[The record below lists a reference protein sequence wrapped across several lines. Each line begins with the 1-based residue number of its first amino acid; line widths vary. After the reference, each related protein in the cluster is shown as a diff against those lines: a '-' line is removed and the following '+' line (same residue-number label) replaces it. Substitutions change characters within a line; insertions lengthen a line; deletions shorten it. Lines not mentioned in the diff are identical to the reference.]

1 MSSASAVPDAAAPDL
16 PDVPGFLRG
25 GGEMGAR
32 MRALDWSRTPL
43 GPTAQW
49 PQSLKTVVRVML
61 DSRYAMWMLWGP
73 ELTFFCN
80 DAYLPTVGIKRDWV
94 LGARSD
100 RVWEEIWPDIGPR
113 INHVLENGEAT
124 WDEGLLLFLERSGFS
139 EETYHTFSYSPVY
152 DDDSRIAGMLCV
164 VTEVTERVIG
174 ERRLRV
180 LRDLAARAA
189 GMETVQEAC
198 DRLIGVLGEDAWD
211 VPFAC
216 LYLLD
221 EDDGNARLAA
231 CAGAVPAPLRPE
243 SAALDDASFPWPLA
257 TVLASGEAQSVQL
270 PGGAHSVPS
279 PLWSSPVSQALVL
292 PVQRQ
297 GSLAGVALLI
307 VGVSPRRALDD
318 SYRGFFDLIA
328 AQFAAAIVDAQQKE
342 ADRRRA
348 EALAE
353 IDHAKTT
360 FFSNVSHEFR
370 TPLTL
375 MLGPIEAAS
384 ADPATPPQVRAGLE
398 LAQRN
403 SLRLLKL
410 VNSLLD
416 FSRIE
421 AGRLQASFES
431 VDAATFTRDLASN
444 FRSAMESAGIAFDV
458 HCEPIDEPV
467 FLDREMWEKIV
478 LNLLSNAFKFT
489 FAGTIAVRLR
499 REETEAVL
507 EVADSGVGIPETE
520 IPRLFERFHRVEST
534 KGRTQEGSG
543 IGLALVYELAKL
555 HGGRIDVSSTLGRGT
570 TFRVRVPLGAAHLPI
585 DRIRVPRSLVP
596 NGGSSQA
603 YVQEALRWIPRGAG
617 EPLAFEE
624 IPAAAIDRRFSPT
637 AGARILVA
645 DDNADMR
652 EYLSDL
658 LAPYYSVEAVADG
671 EEALAA
677 IARDPPDL
685 VLSDVMMPRI
695 GGFALLKAVRADESL
710 RSTPLILLSARA
722 GEESRIEGLA
732 AGADDY
738 LAKPFSARELTA
750 RISAHLE
757 LARVR
762 REATAALAES
772 EERLRLALDAASMA
786 TFVWDLQSGTAQP
799 DARTRALLGLPAQS
813 TLTFK
818 QALDAIIHPDDE
830 PVYVKAM
837 RRALEPSG
845 GGELH
850 LDIRV
855 RHRDGAERWI
865 AITGRVQF
873 EGEARRPVRI
883 AGVALDITK
892 RKEVEE
898 ALRQR
903 TLQNEALINQ
913 APLGMFVIDAD
924 FRMRQINPIAVP
936 VFAGIPNTLGMDL
949 DELLHH
955 LWPKDFAD
963 HAVAQ
968 FRRTLA
974 TGESYIA
981 PELVEQRLDRGVTE
995 AYEWQIHRMPLPD
1008 GRPGVVCYFRDIS
1021 AHVMA
1026 RNRLEAA
1033 DRQKNEFLAM
1043 LAHELR
1049 NPLAPIRNAG
1059 ELLSRSLPATPRGQ
1073 AVVDMLKRQVSV
1085 LVRLVDDLLDVSRIT
1100 QGRIALKRR
1109 PVLLAEIIAQ
1119 AMETVEPLIQEKRH
1133 KISVVSY
1140 RPLRV
1145 YADSTRLVQCVVN
1158 ILTNA
1163 AKYTQ
1168 PHGVIRVESAGEAG
1182 EAVLTIADN
1191 GPGISSDLLP
1201 HIFDLFVQSAR
1212 TLDRSQGGLGIGLS
1226 LVKRLIEM
1234 HGGRITAR
1242 SPGPGEGSI
1251 FEIRLPLSK
1260 QDFEPA
1266 GEAPLAMPGARIL
1279 VVDDNADAAD
1289 SLGSLL
1295 QLEGH
1300 TVMVTYRSAD
1310 ALAKL
1315 GEFKPAIVLL
1325 DIGLPEIDGY
1335 EIARRIRGS
1344 PEYRQVRLI
1353 ALTGYGQAEDRQRA
1367 TASGFDAHLVKP
1379 VEFSALQRVLAG
1391 HAACST
1397 E

>member
-1 MSSASAVPDAAAPDL
+1 MCAASIVSDAAGSESPA
-16 PDVPGFLRG
+16 VPGFLRG

-32 MRALDWSRTPL
+32 MRAHDWAGTPL
-43 GPTAQW
+43 GPAAHW

-100 RVWEEIWPDIGPR
+100 KVWEEIWPDIGPR
-113 INHVLENGEAT
+113 IAHVLENGEAT

-152 DDDSRIAGMLCV
+152 DDESRIAGMLCV

-216 LYLLD
+216 LYLLA
-221 EDDGNARLAA
+221 EDGAAARLAA
-231 CAGAVPAPLRPE
+231 CTGAIPAQLRPE
-243 SAALDDASFPWPLA
+243 SIALGEAGAPWPLA
-257 TVLASGEAQSVQL
+257 AALESGAPQAVRL
-270 PGGAHSVPS
+270 PAEVSAAPS
-279 PLWSSPVSQALVL
+279 PLWRHAASQALVL

-297 GSLAGVALLI
+297 GSLASVALLV

-318 SYRGFFDLIA
+318 NYRGFFDLVA
-328 AQFAAAIVDAQQKE
+328 AQFAAAIADAQQKE

-353 IDHAKTT
+353 IDRAKTT

-384 ADPATPPQVRAGLE
+384 ANPATPPQVRAGLE

-421 AGRLQASFES
+421 AGRMQASFEP
-431 VDAATFTRDLASN
+431 VDAAGLTRDLASN
-444 FRSAMESAGIAFDV
+444 FRSAMESAGLAFVVD
-458 HCEPIDEPV
+458 CEPIEEPL

-489 FAGTIAVRLR
+489 FTGTITVRLR
-499 REETEAVL
+499 REAAEAVL
-507 EVADSGVGIPETE
+507 EVADSGVGIPRDE

-534 KGRTQEGSG
+534 LGRTQEGSG
-543 IGLALVYELAKL
+543 IGLALVYELVKL
-555 HGGRIDVSSTLGRGT
+555 HGGRIEVSSTLGQGT
-570 TFRVRVPLGAAHLPI
+570 TFLVRVPLGAAHLPAE
-585 DRIRVPRSLVP
+585 RIKVSRSLVST
-596 NGGSSQA
+596 GTSSQA
-603 YVQEALRWIPRGAG
+603 YVQEALRWIPSGPGA
-617 EPLAFEE
+617 PLVFDEL
-624 IPAAAIDRRFSPT
+624 PAAADRRFSGT
-637 AGARILVA
+637 AGARVLIA

-652 EYLSDL
+652 AYLRDL
-658 LAPYYSVEAVADG
+658 LAPYYTVETVSDG
-671 EEALAA
+671 QEALAA
-677 IARDPPDL
+677 IARGRPDL
-685 VLSDVMMPRI
+685 LLCDVMMPRVD
-695 GGFALLKAVRADESL
+695 GFALLKTL
-710 RSTPLILLSARA
+710 RSDEGLRSIPLILLSARA

-750 RISAHLE
+750 RIGAHLE

-762 REATAALAES
+762 REATAALTDS

-786 TFVWDLQSGTAQP
+786 TFVWDIESGHAQS
-799 DARTRALLGLPAQS
+799 DERMLALLGLPPES

-818 QALDAIIHPDDE
+818 RALDTMIHPEDE
-830 PVYVKAM
+830 PRYAEAVN
-837 RRALEPSG
+837 RALEPG
-845 GGELH
+845 GTGELKF
-850 LDIRV
+850 DIRV
-855 RHRDGAERWI
+855 RHPDGAVRWVSV
-865 AITGRVQF
+865 TGRVHF
-873 EGEARRPVRI
+873 EGEPTRAARV
-883 AGVALDITK
+883 AGVAMDITE
-892 RKEVEE
+892 RKQVEE

-924 FRMRQINPIAVP
+924 FRVRQINPVAVP

-949 DELLHH
+949 RELVGR
-955 LWPKDFAD
+955 LWSTKFA
-963 HAVAQ
+963 AEVVAR
-968 FRRTLA
+968 FRHTLQ

-981 PELVEQRLDRGVTE
+981 PELVEQRLDRGVME
-995 AYEWQIHRMPLPD
+995 CYEWQIHRMPLPD
-1008 GRPGVVCYFRDIS
+1008 ERPGVVCYFRDIS
-1021 AHVMA
+1021 AQVMA

-1059 ELLSRSLPATPRGQ
+1059 ELLARSLPGDPRGQ

-1109 PVLLAEIIAQ
+1109 PVLMAEIIAQ
-1119 AMETVEPLIQEKRH
+1119 AMETVEPLIQEKH
-1133 KISVVSY
+1133 HEISVVSY

-1145 YADSTRLVQCVVN
+1145 YADPTRLVQCVVN
-1158 ILTNA
+1158 VLTNA

-1168 PHGVIRVESAGEAG
+1168 PHGVIRVETAEEGG

-1191 GPGISSDLLP
+1191 GPGITFDLLP
-1201 HIFDLFVQSAR
+1201 HIFDLFVQSER

-1226 LVKRLIEM
+1226 LVKRLLEM
-1234 HGGRITAR
+1234 HGGRIAAR
-1242 SPGPGEGSI
+1242 SPGPGQGAT
-1251 FEIRLPLSK
+1251 FEIRLPLSR
-1260 QDFEPA
+1260 QDLEQARESPLQIPA
-1266 GEAPLAMPGARIL
+1266 ARIL

-1300 TVMVTYRSAD
+1300 TVSVTYNSAD
-1310 ALAKL
+1310 ALARL
-1315 GEFKPAIVLL
+1315 GEFKPEIVLL
-1325 DIGLPEIDGY
+1325 DIGLPDIDGY
-1335 EIARRIRGS
+1335 EVARRIRS
-1344 PEYRQVRLI
+1344 LPEHAHVRLI
-1353 ALTGYGQAEDRQRA
+1353 ALTGYGQADDRQRA
-1367 TASGFDAHLVKP
+1367 KASGFDDHLVKP
-1379 VEFSALQRVLAG
+1379 VEFLALQRVLA
-1391 HAACST
+1391 ARAST

>member
-1 MSSASAVPDAAAPDL
+1 
-16 PDVPGFLRG
+16 
-25 GGEMGAR
+25 MGAR
-32 MRALDWSRTPL
+32 MRAHDWAATPL
-43 GPTAQW
+43 GPAAQW

-100 RVWEEIWPDIGPR
+100 KVWEEIWSDIGPR
-113 INHVLENGEAT
+113 ITHVLENGEAT
-124 WDEGLLLFLERSGFS
+124 WDEALLLFLERSGFS

-152 DDDSRIAGMLCV
+152 DDGSRIAGMLCV

-189 GMETVQEAC
+189 GMENVQEAC

-216 LYLLD
+216 LYLLE
-221 EDDGNARLAA
+221 EDGDSARLAA
-231 CAGAVPAPLRPE
+231 RVGAIPSNLRPE
-243 SAALDDASFPWPLA
+243 SIALDEASSPWPLA
-257 TVLASGEAQSVQL
+257 AALASGEAQLVRL
-270 PGGAHSVPS
+270 PTGVNSVPS
-279 PLWSSPVSQALVL
+279 PLWNNAVSQALVL

-297 GSLAGVALLI
+297 RSLAGVALLI

-328 AQFAAAIVDAQQKE
+328 AQFAAAIVDARQKE
-342 ADRRRA
+342 SDRRRA

-353 IDHAKTT
+353 IDRAKTT

-375 MLGPIEAAS
+375 MLGPIEAA
-384 ADPATPPQVRAGLE
+384 ATNPATPPPVRAGLE
-398 LAQRN
+398 LAHRN

-421 AGRLQASFES
+421 AGRLQASFEL
-431 VDAATFTRDLASN
+431 VDAASLTRDLASN
-444 FRSAMESAGIAFDV
+444 FRSAMESAGLAFAVD
-458 HCEPIDEPV
+458 CAPIDEPL

-499 REETEAVL
+499 REGAEAHL
-507 EVADSGVGIPETE
+507 EVADSGVGIPQEE
-520 IPRLFERFHRVEST
+520 LPRLFERFHRVEST

-543 IGLALVYELAKL
+543 IGLALVHELVKF
-555 HGGRIDVSSTLGRGT
+555 HGGHIEVSSALGRGT
-570 TFRVRVPLGAAHLPI
+570 TFLVRIPLGAAHLPAE
-585 DRIRVPRSLVP
+585 RIRVPRSLVST
-596 NGGSSQA
+596 GASSQA
-603 YVQEALRWIPRGAG
+603 YVQEALRWIPSGSAASA
-617 EPLAFEE
+617 PLAFDE
-624 IPAAAIDRRFSPT
+624 IPAVAADRRFSAT
-637 AGARILVA
+637 ADARVLIA

-652 EYLSDL
+652 EYLRDL
-658 LAPYYSVEAVADG
+658 LAAYYTVETVPDG
-671 EEALAA
+671 QDALAA
-677 IARDPPDL
+677 IARHRPDL
-685 VLSDVMMPRI
+685 VLCDVMMPRVD
-695 GGFALLKAVRADESL
+695 GFALLRALRSDESL

-750 RISAHLE
+750 RIGAHLE

-762 REATAALAES
+762 REATAALSES

-786 TFVWDLQSGTAQP
+786 TFVWDIETGQAESDERML
-799 DARTRALLGLPAQS
+799 ALLGLPPGS
-813 TLTFK
+813 TLGFK
-818 QALDAIIHPDDE
+818 RALDTMIHPEDE
-830 PVYVKAM
+830 PRYAQAVG
-837 RRALEPSG
+837 RALELG
-845 GGELH
+845 GSGELQ

-855 RHRDGAERWI
+855 RHPHGAVRWI

-873 EGEARRPVRI
+873 EGEPSRALRI
-883 AGVALDITK
+883 AGVAMDITQ
-892 RKEVEE
+892 RKQVE
-898 ALRQR
+898 
-903 TLQNEALINQ
+903 
-913 APLGMFVIDAD
+913 D
-924 FRMRQINPIAVP
+924 
-936 VFAGIPNTLGMDL
+936 
-949 DELLHH
+949 
-955 LWPKDFAD
+955 
-963 HAVAQ
+963 
-968 FRRTLA
+968 
-974 TGESYIA
+974 
-981 PELVEQRLDRGVTE
+981 
-995 AYEWQIHRMPLPD
+995 
-1008 GRPGVVCYFRDIS
+1008 
-1021 AHVMA
+1021 
-1026 RNRLEAA
+1026 RLEAA

-1049 NPLAPIRNAG
+1049 NPLAPIRNAS

-1100 QGRIALKRR
+1100 QGRITLKRR

-1119 AMETVEPLIQEKRH
+1119 AMETVEPLIQEKH
-1133 KISVVSY
+1133 HEISVVSY

-1145 YADSTRLVQCVVN
+1145 YADPTRLVQCVVN
-1158 ILTNA
+1158 VLTNA

-1168 PHGVIRVESAGEAG
+1168 PHGVIRVETAEEAG

-1191 GPGISSDLLP
+1191 GPGITFDLLP
-1201 HIFDLFVQSAR
+1201 HIFDLFVQSER

-1234 HGGRITAR
+1234 HGGRIAVR
-1242 SPGPGEGSI
+1242 SPGPGEGST
-1251 FEIRLPLSK
+1251 FEIRLPLSR
-1260 QDFEPA
+1260 QAIEHTRESPLQMPA
-1266 GEAPLAMPGARIL
+1266 ARIL

-1300 TVMVTYRSAD
+1300 TVLVTYTSAD
-1310 ALAKL
+1310 ALAQL
-1315 GEFKPAIVLL
+1315 GGFKPEIVLL

-1335 EIARRIRGS
+1335 EIARRIKSS
-1344 PEYRQVRLI
+1344 PEHRHMRLI
-1353 ALTGYGQAEDRQRA
+1353 ALTGYGQADDRQRA
-1367 TASGFDAHLVKP
+1367 RASGFDDHLVKP
-1379 VEFSALQRVLAG
+1379 VEFFALQRVLAAKG
-1391 HAACST
+1391 SSLL

>member
-1 MSSASAVPDAAAPDL
+1 
-16 PDVPGFLRG
+16 
-25 GGEMGAR
+25 MGAR
-32 MRALDWSRTPL
+32 MRALDWARTPL
-43 GPTAQW
+43 GPALDW

-100 RVWEEIWPDIGPR
+100 KVWEEIWPDIGPR
-113 INHVLENGEAT
+113 ITHVLENGEAT

-189 GMETVQEAC
+189 GMESVQEAC

-221 EDDGNARLAA
+221 EGAANARLAA
-231 CAGAVPAPLRPE
+231 CVGTIPARLRPE
-243 SAALDDASFPWPLA
+243 SVAVDDASGPWPLA
-257 TVLASGEAQSVQL
+257 TVLAGREAQSVLL
-270 PGGAHSVPS
+270 PRGAQSVPS
-279 PLWSSPVSQALVL
+279 PLWNNAVSQALVL

-353 IDHAKTT
+353 IDRAKTT

-375 MLGPIEAAS
+375 MLGPIEAAC
-384 ADPATPPQVRAGLE
+384 ADPATPPHVRAGLE

-431 VDAATFTRDLASN
+431 IDAAVFTRDLASN
-444 FRSAMESAGIAFDV
+444 FRSAMESAGIAFEVD
-458 HCEPIDEPV
+458 CEPIDEPV

-478 LNLLSNAFKFT
+478 LNLISNAFKFT
-489 FAGTIAVRLR
+489 FEGRIAVCLR
-499 REETEAVL
+499 RERGEVVL
-507 EVADSGVGIPETE
+507 EVADTGVGIPQDE

-534 KGRTQEGSG
+534 RGRTQEGSG
-543 IGLALVYELAKL
+543 IGLALVHELAKL
-555 HGGRIDVSSTLGRGT
+555 HGGRIEVSSTLGQGT
-570 TFRVRVPLGAAHLPI
+570 TFRVRVPLGAAHLPT
-585 DRIRVPRSLVP
+585 DRIKIPRSLISS
-596 NGGSSQA
+596 GTSSQA
-603 YVQEALRWIPRGAG
+603 YVQEVLRWIPSGTG
-617 EPLAFEE
+617 TPLAFEE
-624 IPAAAIDRRFSPT
+624 IPAAAEDKRFSPT
-637 AGARILVA
+637 AGARILIA

-652 EYLSDL
+652 EYLHDL
-658 LAPYYSVEAVADG
+658 LAPYYAVETVADG

-677 IARDPPDL
+677 IARHRPDL

-695 GGFALLKAVRADESL
+695 DGFALLEALRGDESL
-710 RSTPLILLSARA
+710 RSIPVVLLSARA

-762 REATAALAES
+762 REAMAALTES

-786 TFVWDLQSGTAQP
+786 TFVWDLESGAAQP
-799 DARTRALLGLPAQS
+799 DARTRALLGLPPQS

-818 QALDAIIHPDDE
+818 QALDAMIHPEDE
-830 PVYVKAM
+830 PSYVEAV

-845 GGELH
+845 SGELH

-855 RHRDGAERWI
+855 RHPDGTQRWVE
-865 AITGRVQF
+865 ITGRVQF
-873 EGEARRPVRI
+873 EGEARRPVRL
-883 AGVALDITK
+883 AGVAVDITQ
-892 RKEVEE
+892 RKQVEE

-903 TLQNEALINQ
+903 TLQNEALINE

-924 FRMRQINPIAVP
+924 FRMRQVNPVAVP
-936 VFAGIPNTLGMDL
+936 VFAGIPNTVGMDL
-949 DELLHH
+949 EELLRR
-955 LWPKDFAD
+955 LWPQDLAD
-963 HAVAQ
+963 QAVAQ
-968 FRRTLA
+968 FRRTLV

-1059 ELLSRSLPATPRGQ
+1059 ELLSRLLPATPRGQ

-1100 QGRIALKRR
+1100 QGRIVLKRR

-1119 AMETVEPLIQEKRH
+1119 AMETVEPLIQEKQH

-1145 YADSTRLVQCVVN
+1145 YADPTRLVQCVVN
-1158 ILTNA
+1158 VLTNA

-1168 PHGVIRVESAGEAG
+1168 PHGMIRVETAEEAG
-1182 EAVLTIADN
+1182 EAVLTITDD

-1201 HIFDLFVQSAR
+1201 HIFDLFVQSER
-1212 TLDRSQGGLGIGLS
+1212 TLDRAQGGLGIGLS
-1226 LVKRLIEM
+1226 LVKRLIDM
-1234 HGGRITAR
+1234 HGGRIAAR

-1260 QDFEPA
+1260 QNIEPA
-1266 GEAPLAMPGARIL
+1266 RESPLAMPRARIL
-1279 VVDDNADAAD
+1279 VVDDNSDAAD

-1300 TVMVTYRSAD
+1300 TVVVTYTSID
-1310 ALAKL
+1310 ALARL
-1315 GEFKPAIVLL
+1315 CEFKPDIVLL

-1335 EIARRIRGS
+1335 EIARRIRSS
-1344 PEYRQVRLI
+1344 PHNRHVRLI

-1367 TASGFDAHLVKP
+1367 TTSGFDAHLVKP
-1379 VEFSALQRVLAG
+1379 VEFSALQRVLA
-1391 HAACST
+1391 AQPSSSS

>member
-1 MSSASAVPDAAAPDL
+1 MNGPGQSVNLLRMCAASANASVPDPPDA
-16 PDVPGFLRG
+16 PGFLRG

-32 MRALDWSRTPL
+32 MRTLDWARTPL
-43 GPTAQW
+43 GAAAHW

-100 RVWEEIWPDIGPR
+100 KVWEEIWPDIGPR
-113 INHVLENGEAT
+113 IAHVLQNGEAT
-124 WDEGLLLFLERSGFS
+124 WDEGLLLFLERSGFT

-198 DRLIGVLGEDAWD
+198 DRLIGVLEEDAWD

-216 LYLLD
+216 LYMLA
-221 EDDGNARLAA
+221 EDGGSARLAA
-231 CAGAVPAPLRPE
+231 CVGSLPAPLRPD
-243 SAALDDASFPWPLA
+243 SVALDDASSPWPLA
-257 TVLASGEAQSVQL
+257 RVLASGEAQAVSL
-270 PGGAHSVPS
+270 PAGAHSVLS
-279 PLWSSPVSQALVL
+279 PLWNSPVSQALVL

-297 GSLAGVALLI
+297 GSRSGVALLV

-342 ADRRRA
+342 ADRRRT

-353 IDHAKTT
+353 IDSAKTI

-375 MLGPIEAAS
+375 MLGPIEAAC
-384 ADPATPPQVRAGLE
+384 ANPETPPQLRAGLE

-431 VDAATFTRDLASN
+431 VDAAMITRDLASN
-444 FRSAMESAGIAFDV
+444 FRSALESAGIAFEVD
-458 HCEPIDEPV
+458 CEPIDEPV
-467 FLDREMWEKIV
+467 FLDRDMWEKIV

-489 FAGTIAVRLR
+489 FAGTIALRLR
-499 REETEAVL
+499 RDGAFVVL
-507 EVADSGVGIPETE
+507 EVADTGVGIPEAE

-543 IGLALVYELAKL
+543 IGLALVHELVKL
-555 HGGRIDVSSTLGRGT
+555 HGGHIEVTSALGQGT
-570 TFRVRVPLGAAHLPI
+570 AFRVRVPLGAAHLPL
-585 DRIRVPRSLVP
+585 DRIRIARAPVPSAS
-596 NGGSSQA
+596 SSQA
-603 YVQEALRWIPRGAG
+603 YIQEALRWIPRGSDA
-617 EPLAFEE
+617 PLSVEE
-624 IPAAAIDRRFSPT
+624 IPAAAVDRRFRGT
-637 AGARILVA
+637 AGARILIA
-645 DDNADMR
+645 DDNGDMR
-652 EYLSDL
+652 EYLRDL

-677 IARDPPDL
+677 IARRRPDL
-685 VLSDVMMPRI
+685 VLSDVMMPRVD
-695 GGFALLKAVRADESL
+695 GFALLKTLRADDSL
-710 RSTPLILLSARA
+710 RSIPLFLLSARA

-738 LAKPFSARELTA
+738 LAKPFSARELMA

-762 REATAALAES
+762 REAMAALAES

-786 TFVWDLQSGTAQP
+786 TFVWDLDSGAAQP
-799 DARTRALLGLPAQS
+799 DARTRALLGLPPQS

-818 QALDAIIHPDDE
+818 QALDTMIHPEDE
-830 PVYVKAM
+830 PGYREAL

-845 GGELH
+845 SAELQI
-850 LDIRV
+850 DIRV
-855 RHRDGAERWI
+855 RHPDGTERWV
-865 AITGRVQF
+865 AITGRAQL
-873 EGEARRPVRI
+873 EGESRRPVRL
-883 AGVALDITK
+883 AGVAMDITK

-903 TLQNEALINQ
+903 TLQNEELI
-913 APLGMFVIDAD
+913 D
-924 FRMRQINPIAVP
+924 
-936 VFAGIPNTLGMDL
+936 
-949 DELLHH
+949 
-955 LWPKDFAD
+955 
-963 HAVAQ
+963 
-968 FRRTLA
+968 
-974 TGESYIA
+974 
-981 PELVEQRLDRGVTE
+981 
-995 AYEWQIHRMPLPD
+995 
-1008 GRPGVVCYFRDIS
+1008 
-1021 AHVMA
+1021 
-1026 RNRLEAA
+1026 RLEAA

-1049 NPLAPIRNAG
+1049 NPLAPIRNAS
-1059 ELLSRSLPATPRGQ
+1059 ELLARALAGTPRGQ
-1073 AVVDMLKRQVSV
+1073 EVVDILKRQVSV
-1085 LVRLVDDLLDVSRIT
+1085 MVRLVDDLLDVSRIT
-1100 QGRIALKRR
+1100 QGRIVLKRR
-1109 PVLLAEIIAQ
+1109 AVLLAEIIAQ
-1119 AMETVEPLIQEKRH
+1119 AMETVEPLIQEKH
-1133 KISVVSY
+1133 HEISVVSY

-1145 YADSTRLVQCVVN
+1145 YADPTRLVQCVVN

-1168 PHGVIRVESAGEAG
+1168 PHGSIRVQTAEEADA
-1182 EAVLTIADN
+1182 AVLTIADN
-1191 GPGISSDLLP
+1191 GPGISPDLLP
-1201 HIFDLFVQSAR
+1201 HIFDLFVQSER

-1234 HGGRITAR
+1234 HGGRVAAR
-1242 SPGPGEGSI
+1242 SPGAGGGSI

-1260 QDFEPA
+1260 QAVEPA
-1266 GEAPLAMPGARIL
+1266 LESPLAVAGRRIL

-1289 SLGSLL
+1289 SMGSLL

-1300 TVMVTYRSAD
+1300 TVVVTYTSAG
-1310 ALAKL
+1310 ALAQL
-1315 GEFKPAIVLL
+1315 ADFKPDIVLL

-1335 EIARRIRGS
+1335 EIARRIRAS
-1344 PEYRQVRLI
+1344 PDYRRMRLI

-1367 TASGFDAHLVKP
+1367 KASGFDAHLVKP
-1379 VEFSALQRVLAG
+1379 VEFSALQQVLAG
-1391 HAACST
+1391 QVSPDS
-1397 E
+1397 

>member
-1 MSSASAVPDAAAPDL
+1 
-16 PDVPGFLRG
+16 
-25 GGEMGAR
+25 MGAR
-32 MRALDWSRTPL
+32 MRALDWARTPL
-43 GPTAQW
+43 GAAANW
-49 PQSLKTVVRVML
+49 PQSLKTVVRMML

-100 RVWEEIWPDIGPR
+100 KVWEEIWPDIGPR
-113 INHVLENGEAT
+113 ITHVLENGEAT

-152 DDDSRIAGMLCV
+152 DDHSRIAGMLCV

-189 GMETVQEAC
+189 GMESVQEAC

-216 LYLLD
+216 LYVLD
-221 EDDGNARLAA
+221 EDGGNARLAA
-231 CAGAVPAPLRPE
+231 CAGAIPAPLRP
-243 SAALDDASFPWPLA
+243 AAVALDDAGVPWPLA
-257 TVLASGEAQSVQL
+257 TVFASGEAQSVSL
-270 PGGAHSVPS
+270 PRGAHSVPS
-279 PLWSSPVSQALVL
+279 PLWNTAVSQALVL

-297 GSLAGVALLI
+297 GSLAGVAVLI

-342 ADRRRA
+342 ADRRRV

-353 IDHAKTT
+353 IDRAKTM

-375 MLGPIEAAS
+375 MLGPIEAAC
-384 ADPATPPQVRAGLE
+384 ADPATPAPVRAGLE

-431 VDAATFTRDLASN
+431 IDAAMFTRDLASN

-458 HCEPIDEPV
+458 DCQPIDEPL
-467 FLDREMWEKIV
+467 FLDRDMWEKIV

-499 REETEAVL
+499 RAGAEAVL
-507 EVADSGVGIPETE
+507 EVADTGVGIPEDE

-543 IGLALVYELAKL
+543 IGLALVHELAKL
-555 HGGRIDVSSTLGRGT
+555 HGGGIEVSSTLGQGT
-570 TFRVRVPLGAAHLPI
+570 TFRVRVPLGAAHLPS
-585 DRIRVPRSLVP
+585 DRIKIPRSP
-596 NGGSSQA
+596 ISRGSSSQA
-603 YVQEALRWIPRGAG
+603 YVQEVLRWIPSGMGA
-617 EPLAFEE
+617 PLAFEE
-624 IPAAAIDRRFSPT
+624 IPTSAVDRRFSAT
-637 AGARILVA
+637 AGARILIA

-652 EYLSDL
+652 EYLHDL
-658 LAPYYSVEAVADG
+658 LAPYYVVETVADG

-677 IARDPPDL
+677 IARHRPDL
-685 VLSDVMMPRI
+685 MLSDVMMPRI
-695 GGFALLKAVRADESL
+695 DGFALLRAVRADESL
-710 RSTPLILLSARA
+710 RSIPLILLSARA

-762 REATAALAES
+762 REATTALTES
-772 EERLRLALDAASMA
+772 EERLRLALDAAAMA
-786 TFVWDLQSGTAQP
+786 TFVWDLESGVSEL
-799 DARTRALLGLPAQS
+799 DSRTRTLLGLPPQS
-813 TLTFK
+813 KFTV
-818 QALDAIIHPDDE
+818 QRALDTMIHPEDKPIYLE
-830 PVYVKAM
+830 AVH
-837 RRALEPSG
+837 RALEPSG
-845 GGELH
+845 TGELH
-850 LDIRV
+850 VDIRV
-855 RHRDGAERWI
+855 RHPDGTERWVE
-865 AITGRVQF
+865 ITGRVQF
-873 EGEARRPVRI
+873 EGEARSPVRL
-883 AGVALDITK
+883 AGVAVDITA
-892 RKEVEE
+892 RKQVEE

-903 TLQNEALINQ
+903 TLQNEALI
-913 APLGMFVIDAD
+913 
-924 FRMRQINPIAVP
+924 
-936 VFAGIPNTLGMDL
+936 
-949 DELLHH
+949 
-955 LWPKDFAD
+955 
-963 HAVAQ
+963 
-968 FRRTLA
+968 
-974 TGESYIA
+974 
-981 PELVEQRLDRGVTE
+981 
-995 AYEWQIHRMPLPD
+995 
-1008 GRPGVVCYFRDIS
+1008 
-1021 AHVMA
+1021 
-1026 RNRLEAA
+1026 NRLEAA

-1049 NPLAPIRNAG
+1049 NPLAPIRNAS
-1059 ELLSRSLPATPRGQ
+1059 ELLSRALPATPRGQ

-1100 QGRIALKRR
+1100 QGRIVLKRR
-1109 PVLLAEIIAQ
+1109 AVLLAEIIAQ
-1119 AMETVEPLIQEKRH
+1119 AMETVEPLIEEKHH

-1168 PHGVIRVESAGEAG
+1168 PGGVIRVETSEEAG

-1191 GPGISSDLLP
+1191 GPGISADLLP
-1201 HIFDLFVQSAR
+1201 HIFDLFVQSER

-1234 HGGRITAR
+1234 HGGRIAAR
-1242 SPGPGEGSI
+1242 STGPGEGSI
-1251 FEIRLPLSK
+1251 FEIRLPLSQ
-1260 QDFEPA
+1260 QDIEHA
-1266 GEAPLAMPGARIL
+1266 RESSVAMPGVRIL

-1300 TVMVTYRSAD
+1300 TVVVTYTSTD

-1315 GEFKPAIVLL
+1315 GGFKPDIVLL

-1335 EIARRIRGS
+1335 EIARRIRAL
-1344 PEYRQVRLI
+1344 PDHRQVRLI
-1353 ALTGYGQAEDRQRA
+1353 ALTGYGQTEDRQRA
-1367 TASGFDAHLVKP
+1367 KTSGFDAHLVKP
-1379 VEFSALQRVLAG
+1379 VEFSALQRVLA
-1391 HAACST
+1391 AQPSSST

>member
-1 MSSASAVPDAAAPDL
+1 
-16 PDVPGFLRG
+16 
-25 GGEMGAR
+25 MGAR
-32 MRALDWSRTPL
+32 MRAHDWAATPL
-43 GPTAQW
+43 GPAVHW

-100 RVWEEIWPDIGPR
+100 KVWEEIWPDIGPR
-113 INHVLENGEAT
+113 ITHVLENGEAT

-152 DDDSRIAGMLCV
+152 DDQSRIAGMLCV

-189 GMETVQEAC
+189 GMETVQAVC

-211 VPFAC
+211 VPFAS
-216 LYLLD
+216 LYLLAEGGD
-221 EDDGNARLAA
+221 SARLAA
-231 CAGAVPAPLRPE
+231 CAGAIPARLRPP
-243 SAALDDASFPWPLA
+243 SIALDDASSPWPLA
-257 TVLASGEAQSVQL
+257 AALASGEAQSVRL
-270 PGGAHSVPS
+270 PTEVNSVPS
-279 PLWSSPVSQALVL
+279 PLWNNAASQALVL

-297 GSLAGVALLI
+297 GSLSGVALLV

-375 MLGPIEAAS
+375 MLGPIEAAC
-384 ADPATPPQVRAGLE
+384 ANPATPGEVRAGLE

-421 AGRLQASFES
+421 AGRLQASFEP
-431 VDAATFTRDLASN
+431 VDAASLTRDLASN
-444 FRSAMESAGIAFDV
+444 FRSAMESAGLAFVVD
-458 HCEPIDEPV
+458 CEPIDEPL

-489 FAGTIAVRLR
+489 FVGTITLRLR
-499 REETEAVL
+499 RGETEAVL
-507 EVADSGVGIPETE
+507 EVADSGVGIPQQE

-543 IGLALVYELAKL
+543 IGLALVHELVKL
-555 HGGRIDVSSTLGRGT
+555 HGGHVEVSSTLGRGT
-570 TFRVRVPLGAAHLPI
+570 TFRVRVPLGAAHLPTE
-585 DRIRVPRSLVP
+585 RIKVPRSLVSTST
-596 NGGSSQA
+596 SSQA
-603 YVQEALRWIPRGAG
+603 YVQEALRWIPSGSAA
-617 EPLAFEE
+617 PLAFEE
-624 IPAAAIDRRFSPT
+624 IPAAVADGRFSAI
-637 AGARILVA
+637 AGARVLIA

-652 EYLSDL
+652 EYLRDL
-658 LAPYYSVEAVADG
+658 LAPYYTVETVPDG
-671 EEALAA
+671 QEALAA
-677 IARDPPDL
+677 IASHRPGL
-685 VLSDVMMPRI
+685 VLCDVMMPRVD
-695 GGFALLKAVRADESL
+695 GFALLKALRSDESL

-750 RISAHLE
+750 RIGAHLE

-762 REATAALAES
+762 REATAALTDS
-772 EERLRLALDAASMA
+772 EERLRFALDAASMA
-786 TFVWDLQSGTAQP
+786 TFVWDIGTGHTES
-799 DARTRALLGLPAQS
+799 DKRMLALLGLPPES
-813 TLTFK
+813 TLGFK
-818 QALDAIIHPDDE
+818 RALDSVIHPEDE
-830 PVYVKAM
+830 PRYAEALS
-837 RRALEPSG
+837 RALERG
-845 GGELH
+845 GTGELQ

-855 RHRDGAERWI
+855 RHPHGAVRWV

-873 EGEARRPVRI
+873 EGEPLRAVRV
-883 AGVALDITK
+883 AGVAMDITQ
-892 RKEVEE
+892 RKQVE
-898 ALRQR
+898 
-903 TLQNEALINQ
+903 
-913 APLGMFVIDAD
+913 D
-924 FRMRQINPIAVP
+924 
-936 VFAGIPNTLGMDL
+936 
-949 DELLHH
+949 
-955 LWPKDFAD
+955 
-963 HAVAQ
+963 
-968 FRRTLA
+968 
-974 TGESYIA
+974 
-981 PELVEQRLDRGVTE
+981 
-995 AYEWQIHRMPLPD
+995 
-1008 GRPGVVCYFRDIS
+1008 
-1021 AHVMA
+1021 
-1026 RNRLEAA
+1026 RLEAA

-1049 NPLAPIRNAG
+1049 NPLAPIRNAS
-1059 ELLSRSLPATPRGQ
+1059 ELLSRSLSATPRGQ

-1100 QGRIALKRR
+1100 QGRIALKCR

-1119 AMETVEPLIQEKRH
+1119 AMETVEPLIREKH
-1133 KISVVSY
+1133 HEISVVSY

-1158 ILTNA
+1158 VLTNA

-1168 PHGVIRVESAGEAG
+1168 PHGIIRVETAEEAG

-1191 GPGISSDLLP
+1191 GPGITFDLLP
-1201 HIFDLFVQSAR
+1201 HVFDLFVQSER

-1234 HGGRITAR
+1234 HGGRVAAR
-1242 SPGPGEGSI
+1242 SLGAGEGST
-1251 FEIRLPLSK
+1251 FEIRLPLSR
-1260 QDFEPA
+1260 QDIEHARESPQR
-1266 GEAPLAMPGARIL
+1266 MPGARIL

-1300 TVMVTYRSAD
+1300 TVVVTYSSAD
-1310 ALAKL
+1310 ALAQL
-1315 GEFKPAIVLL
+1315 DEFKPEIVLL

-1335 EIARRIRGS
+1335 EIARRIKSSAEHRHM
-1344 PEYRQVRLI
+1344 RLI
-1353 ALTGYGQAEDRQRA
+1353 ALTGYGQADDRQRA
-1367 TASGFDAHLVKP
+1367 KESGFDDHLVKP
-1379 VEFSALQRVLAG
+1379 VEFFALQRVLA
-1391 HAACST
+1391 AKVSSSM

>member
-1 MSSASAVPDAAAPDL
+1 MCAASAAPDAYA
-16 PDVPGFLRG
+16 PDSPETPGFLRG

-32 MRALDWSRTPL
+32 MRALDWARTPL
-43 GPTAQW
+43 GPTSDW

-100 RVWEEIWPDIGPR
+100 KVWEEIWPDIGPR
-113 INHVLENGEAT
+113 ITHVLENGEAT

-152 DDDSRIAGMLCV
+152 DDGSRIAGMLCV

-180 LRDLAARAA
+180 LRDLAARAS

-198 DRLIGVLGEDAWD
+198 DRLIGVLGEDEWD

-216 LYLLD
+216 LYLPD
-221 EDDGNARLAA
+221 DDGANARLAA
-231 CAGAVPAPLRPE
+231 HVGAIPAALRPE
-243 SAALDDASFPWPLA
+243 SVALDDASSPWPLA
-257 TVLASGEAQSVQL
+257 TVLASGEPQSVSL
-270 PGGAHSVPS
+270 PRGAYSVPG
-279 PLWSSPVSQALVL
+279 PLWSNTVSQALVL
-292 PVQRQ
+292 PVRRQ

-307 VGVSPRRALDD
+307 VGISPRRALDD

-328 AQFAAAIVDAQQKE
+328 AQFAAAIVDARQKE

-353 IDHAKTT
+353 IDRAKTT

-375 MLGPIEAAS
+375 MLGPIEAAC
-384 ADPATPPQVRAGLE
+384 ADPATPPKVRAELE
-398 LAQRN
+398 LARRN

-431 VDAATFTRDLASN
+431 VDAAMFTRDLASN
-444 FRSAMESAGIAFDV
+444 FRSAMESAGITFEVD
-458 HCEPIDEPV
+458 CPPIDEPV

-489 FAGTIAVRLR
+489 FEGTIALRLR
-499 REETEAVL
+499 REGAEIVL
-507 EVADSGVGIPETE
+507 EVADTGVGIPEHE

-543 IGLALVYELAKL
+543 IGLALVHELAKL
-555 HGGRIDVSSTLGRGT
+555 HGGRIEVASTLGQGT
-570 TFRVRVPLGAAHLPI
+570 TFRVRVPLGAAHLPL
-585 DRIRVPRSLVP
+585 DRIKVPRSLVA
-596 NGGSSQA
+596 GGTSSQA
-603 YVQEALRWIPRGAG
+603 YVQEALRWIPRDMDT
-617 EPLAFEE
+617 PLAFEE
-624 IPAAAIDRRFSPT
+624 IPAASVDRRFSAT
-637 AGARILVA
+637 EGARILIA

-652 EYLSDL
+652 EYLHDL
-658 LAPYYSVEAVADG
+658 LAPFYAVETVADG

-677 IARDPPDL
+677 ISRHRPDL

-695 GGFALLKAVRADESL
+695 DGFALLKALRADESL
-710 RSTPLILLSARA
+710 RSIPLILLSARA

-762 REATAALAES
+762 REATVALTES

-786 TFVWDLQSGTAQP
+786 TFVWDIESGAAQP
-799 DARTRALLGLPAQS
+799 DARSRALLGLPPQS
-813 TLTFK
+813 TVTFK
-818 QALDAIIHPDDE
+818 QALDSMIHPDDE
-830 PVYVKAM
+830 PDYAEAV
-837 RRALEPSG
+837 RRALEPG
-845 GGELH
+845 GTGELH

-855 RHRDGAERWI
+855 RNPDGFERWI
-865 AITGRVQF
+865 AITGRAQF
-873 EGEARRPVRI
+873 EGEARRAVRL
-883 AGVALDITK
+883 AGVAMDITR
-892 RKEVEE
+892 RKQVEE

-903 TLQNEALINQ
+903 TLQI
-913 APLGMFVIDAD
+913 
-924 FRMRQINPIAVP
+924 
-936 VFAGIPNTLGMDL
+936 
-949 DELLHH
+949 
-955 LWPKDFAD
+955 
-963 HAVAQ
+963 
-968 FRRTLA
+968 
-974 TGESYIA
+974 
-981 PELVEQRLDRGVTE
+981 
-995 AYEWQIHRMPLPD
+995 
-1008 GRPGVVCYFRDIS
+1008 
-1021 AHVMA
+1021 
-1026 RNRLEAA
+1026 EAA

-1049 NPLAPIRNAG
+1049 NPLAPIRNAS

-1073 AVVDMLKRQVSV
+1073 AVVDMLKRQVGV

-1100 QGRIALKRR
+1100 QGRIVLKHRT
-1109 PVLLAEIIAQ
+1109 VLLAEIIAQ
-1119 AMETVEPLIQEKRH
+1119 AMETVEPLIQEKHH

-1168 PHGVIRVESAGEAG
+1168 PHGVIRVETAEEAG
-1182 EAVLTIADN
+1182 EAVLTVTDN
-1191 GPGISSDLLP
+1191 GPGISPDLLP
-1201 HIFDLFVQSAR
+1201 HIFDLFVQSER

-1234 HGGRITAR
+1234 HGGRVAAR
-1242 SPGPGEGSI
+1242 SQGPGEGSI

-1260 QDFEPA
+1260 REIEHARESPVTMA
-1266 GEAPLAMPGARIL
+1266 SARIL

-1300 TVMVTYRSAD
+1300 TVVVTYTSTD
-1310 ALAKL
+1310 ALARL
-1315 GEFKPAIVLL
+1315 AEFKPDIVLL

-1335 EIARRIRGS
+1335 EIARRIRSS
-1344 PEYRQVRLI
+1344 PDHRHMRLI

-1367 TASGFDAHLVKP
+1367 KTSGFDAHLVKP
-1379 VEFSALQRVLAG
+1379 VEFSALQRVLA
-1391 HAACST
+1391 ANPSSAT

>member
-1 MSSASAVPDAAAPDL
+1 MSSARATPDDSAPDSAA
-16 PDVPGFLRG
+16 VPGFLRG

-43 GPTAQW
+43 GPAPDW

-80 DAYLPTVGIKRDWV
+80 DSYLPTVGIKRDWV

-100 RVWEEIWPDIGPR
+100 KVWEEIWPDIGPR
-113 INHVLENGEAT
+113 ITHVLENGEAT
-124 WDEGLLLFLERSGFS
+124 WDEGLLLFLERSGFP

-189 GMETVQEAC
+189 GMESVQEAC

-211 VPFAC
+211 APFSC
-216 LYLLD
+216 LYVID
-221 EDDGNARLAA
+221 EDRLKARLAA
-231 CAGAVPAPLRPE
+231 CAGAVPAPLRPD
-243 SAALDDASFPWPLA
+243 SVALDDASCPWPLA
-257 TVLASGEAQSVQL
+257 TVLASGEAQSVSL
-270 PGGAHSVPS
+270 PSGEHSVQS
-279 PLWSSPVSQALVL
+279 ALWSNPVSQALVL
-292 PVQRQ
+292 PVRRQ
-297 GSLAGVALLI
+297 GSIASVALLI
-307 VGVSPRRALDD
+307 VGISPRRALDD

-342 ADRRRA
+342 ADRRSA

-353 IDHAKTT
+353 LDRAKTI

-375 MLGPIEAAS
+375 MLGPIEAAC
-384 ADPATPPQVRAGLE
+384 ADPATPPQVRAELE

-410 VNSLLD
+410 VNSLLE

-431 VDAATFTRDLASN
+431 IDAAVLTRDLASN
-444 FRSAMESAGIAFDV
+444 FRSAMQSAGIAFEVD
-458 HCEPIDEPV
+458 CEPIGEPV

-499 REETEAVL
+499 REGSEVVL
-507 EVADSGVGIPETE
+507 EVADTGVGIPEDE

-543 IGLALVYELAKL
+543 IGLALVHELAKL
-555 HGGRIDVSSTLGRGT
+555 HGGRIEVSSALGQGT
-570 TFRVRVPLGAAHLPI
+570 TFRVRVPLGAAHLPV
-585 DRIRVPRSLVP
+585 DRIKVPRSLV
-596 NGGSSQA
+596 SSRAASQA
-603 YVQEALRWIPRGAG
+603 YVQEALRWIPRGDEA
-617 EPLAFEE
+617 PLAFEE
-624 IPAAAIDRRFSPT
+624 IPTAAVDRRFAAT
-637 AGARILVA
+637 AGARILIA

-652 EYLSDL
+652 EYLRDL
-658 LAPYYSVEAVADG
+658 LAPYYAVETVADG
-671 EEALAA
+671 EEALGA
-677 IARDPPDL
+677 IARQRPDL

-695 GGFALLKAVRADESL
+695 DGFALLKAVRADESL
-710 RSTPLILLSARA
+710 RSIPLILLSARA

-786 TFVWDLQSGTAQP
+786 TFVWDLESGAAQP
-799 DARTRALLGLPAQS
+799 DARTRALLGLSAQS
-813 TLTFK
+813 PLTFK
-818 QALDAIIHPDDE
+818 QALDAMIHPEDE
-830 PVYVKAM
+830 PAYREALRK
-837 RRALEPSG
+837 ALEPG
-845 GGELH
+845 GSGELH

-855 RHRDGAERWI
+855 RHPDGADRWV
-865 AITGRVQF
+865 AITGRVEF
-873 EGEARRPVRI
+873 EGEERRAVRL
-883 AGVALDITK
+883 AGVAVDISR
-892 RKEVEE
+892 RKQVEE

-913 APLGMFVIDAD
+913 APLGMFVVDAD
-924 FRMRQINPIAVP
+924 FRVRQINPVAVP
-936 VFAGIPNTLGMDL
+936 VFAGLPNPIGMDL
-949 DELLHH
+949 EELTRR

-963 HAVAQ
+963 QAVAQ

-981 PELVEQRLDRGVTE
+981 PELVERRVDRGVTE
-995 AYEWQIHRMPLPD
+995 AYEWQIHRMPLP
-1008 GRPGVVCYFRDIS
+1008 GGQPGVVCYIRNIS
-1021 AHVMA
+1021 AHVIA

-1049 NPLAPIRNAG
+1049 NPLAPIRNAS

-1085 LVRLVDDLLDVSRIT
+1085 MVRLVDDLLDVSRIT
-1100 QGRIALKRR
+1100 QGRIVLKRR
-1109 PVLLAEIIAQ
+1109 PVLLAEIISQ
-1119 AMETVEPLIQEKRH
+1119 AMETVEPLIQEKH
-1133 KISVVSY
+1133 HEISVVSH

-1168 PHGVIRVESAGEAG
+1168 PNGVIRVETAEDAG
-1182 EAVLTIADN
+1182 EAVITIADN

-1234 HGGRITAR
+1234 HGGHIAAR
-1242 SPGPGEGSI
+1242 SPGPGEGSV

-1260 QDFEPA
+1260 QNIEASREP
-1266 GEAPLAMPGARIL
+1266 PLATPGARIL

-1300 TVMVTYRSAD
+1300 TVMVTYASSD
-1310 ALAKL
+1310 AWTKL
-1315 GEFKPAIVLL
+1315 GEFKPEIVLL

-1335 EIARRIRGS
+1335 EIARRIRNS
-1344 PEYRQVRLI
+1344 PDYRHVRLI

-1367 TASGFDAHLVKP
+1367 KASGFDAHLVKP
-1379 VEFSALQRVLAG
+1379 VEFSALQRVLA
-1391 HAACST
+1391 AQART
-1397 E
+1397 